1 MGWWC
6 RLGSCDKLRPLGQ
19 TEGLWPNQQEM
30 PDPKDICAIL
40 DHKDWKESQ
49 TSSGQQGCKWISLLP
64 WFWAF
69 LSLFFFFP
77 HLGFPLQVKKK
88 NKTVTTRRKPYYFS
102 FSCLESG
109 QYLAAII
116 FWLCLELPCTS
127 PQQSATWEVGMWGWT
142 VWVCAWEVSC
152 PLGCG
157 PIPGVHWRHLLL
169 VWGVEFFA
177 LCILSDHRLTH
188 EEAGLPGPYPPGWLF
203 TQLVLE
209 DWQMINP
216 LEFPVRPQLQSWVQ
230 PWEPQT

>member
-1 MGWWC
+1 MLFLTIKIGKNL
-6 RLGSCDKLRPLGQ
+6 RLALANRVVNGFLCCLGF
-19 TEGLWPNQQEM
+19 EP
-30 PDPKDICAIL
+30 
-40 DHKDWKESQ
+40 
-49 TSSGQQGCKWISLLP
+49 
-64 WFWAF
+64 F
-69 LSLFFFFP
+69 SLFFFFP

-188 EEAGLPGPYPPGWLF
+188 EEAGLPGPYPP
-203 TQLVLE
+203 
-209 DWQMINP
+209 
-216 LEFPVRPQLQSWVQ
+216 S
-230 PWEPQT
+230 

>member
-1 MGWWC
+1 MAFSGLHSLRALPIASSVWQMLSLPL
-6 RLGSCDKLRPLGQ
+6 RLKLNKIGV
-19 TEGLWPNQQEM
+19 
-30 PDPKDICAIL
+30 
-40 DHKDWKESQ
+40 
-49 TSSGQQGCKWISLLP
+49 
-64 WFWAF
+64 
-69 LSLFFFFP
+69 SLFFFP
-77 HLGFPLQVKKK
+77 LGLPSPGLKKK
-88 NKTVTTRRKPYYFS
+88 KKTVTTRRKPYYFS

-188 EEAGLPGPYPPGWLF
+188 EEAGLPGPYPPG
-203 TQLVLE
+203 
-209 DWQMINP
+209 
-216 LEFPVRPQLQSWVQ
+216 
-230 PWEPQT
+230 

>member
-1 MGWWC
+1 MDFSVA
-6 RLGSCDKLRPLGQ
+6 LV
-19 TEGLWPNQQEM
+19 
-30 PDPKDICAIL
+30 
-40 DHKDWKESQ
+40 
-49 TSSGQQGCKWISLLP
+49 
-64 WFWAF
+64 
-69 LSLFFFFP
+69 LSLSLSFFFFP

-169 VWGVEFFA
+169 VWGWSSLPFA
-177 LCILSDHRLTH
+177 SFLTTGSLTRRQDSQGH
-188 EEAGLPGPYPPGWLF
+188 IPLVDCLP
-203 TQLVLE
+203 
-209 DWQMINP
+209 
-216 LEFPVRPQLQSWVQ
+216 SWCLK
-230 PWEPQT
+230 TDK

>member
-1 MGWWC
+1 MLFLTIKIGKNL
-6 RLGSCDKLRPLGQ
+6 RLALANRVVNGFLCCLGF
-19 TEGLWPNQQEM
+19 EPF
-30 PDPKDICAIL
+30 
-40 DHKDWKESQ
+40 
-49 TSSGQQGCKWISLLP
+49 SL
-64 WFWAF
+64 
-69 LSLFFFFP
+69 SFFFP
-77 HLGFPLQVKKK
+77 IWASLSRLKKK
-88 NKTVTTRRKPYYFS
+88 KKTVTTRRKPYYFS

-188 EEAGLPGPYPPGWLF
+188 EEAISPWLIVYP
-203 TQLVLE
+203 V
-209 DWQMINP
+209 DA
-216 LEFPVRPQLQSWVQ
+216 
-230 PWEPQT
+230 